1 MHQIC
6 SRGGAIIA
14 EFAPQALANT
24 AWAVAILGFRDLPML
39 EVLAA
44 EMIRKMVKFTPQ
56 ALANS
61 AWAWATMDVKSQ
73 ELFDSLALHA
83 VARMPQFTPRDQAH
97 LY

>member
-1 MHQIC
+1 
-6 SRGGAIIA
+6 
-14 EFAPQALANT
+14 
-24 AWAVAILGFRDLPML
+24 ML
-39 EVLAA
+39 EVLAE
-44 EMIRKMVKFTPQ
+44 EMIGKMVKFTPQ

-61 AWAWATMDVKSQ
+61 AWAWATMEVKSQ